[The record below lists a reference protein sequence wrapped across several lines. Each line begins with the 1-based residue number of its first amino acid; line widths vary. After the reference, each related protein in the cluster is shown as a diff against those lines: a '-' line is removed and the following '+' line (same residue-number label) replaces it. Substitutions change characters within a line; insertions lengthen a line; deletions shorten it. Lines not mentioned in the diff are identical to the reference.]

1 MRSYTFTRLIGGLV
15 SAGLLLTAHAR
26 VEIDPSKH
34 DVVKLNPQSFG
45 SVIER
50 HRDWQ
55 ISAVLFYDDS
65 TSLKDFNTV
74 NEVAKQT
81 KRMVKI
87 GAVDCDDNKALC
99 EQNNIKECPK
109 LVIYPRNPIP
119 QFIYEGKMDAH
130 DIKKA
135 VLRYLPT
142 ELVKKL
148 DASNIDSFL
157 TTEGAMPKVLLFTE
171 KDTPPPMFKALSNE
185 FRKEMQFGLV
195 NVKKQPDLAKR
206 FGVKKAPKILLQQ
219 AVGKKPE
226 AYKGEVSYVPI
237 ADWVNLHRETFSK
250 GGGFEESA
258 KTGAYSETEAPS
270 RPWLVQEIPEVTK
283 RSAKYVCFDG
293 AEGHCVIYLKD
304 GGPLTKEEEDGLVAL
319 KNRFTSHLENRGAKL
334 RWVWLDVSKEPAW
347 AEMFGITKYP
357 NVVVFNPH
365 KRLRF
370 CKFDDDDEEHKGD
383 MEGVEYLVE
392 KVLGGDGR
400 FKIVKGQKLPELS
413 DRDEET
419 NAKKT
424 TDRDEL

>member
-1 MRSYTFTRLIGGLV
+1 MRLGALV
-15 SAGLLLTAHAR
+15 SAGLFLAADAR
-26 VEIDPSKH
+26 VEVDPSKH

-55 ISAVLFYDDS
+55 ISAVYFYDDN
-65 TSLKDFNTV
+65 TPVKDFNKV
-74 NEVAKQT
+74 NEVAQQT

-87 GAVDCDDNKALC
+87 GAVDCDENRALC
-99 EQNNIKECPK
+99 DQNNIKECPK

-119 QFIYEGKMDAH
+119 QFIYEGKMDVH
-130 DIKKA
+130 DMKKA

-148 DASNIDSFL
+148 DTANVDSFL
-157 TTEGAMPKVLLFTE
+157 TTDASMPKVLLFTE

-195 NVKKQPDLAKR
+195 NVKKQGDLAKR

-226 AYKGEVSYVPI
+226 AYKGEISYIPI
-237 ADWVNLHRETFSK
+237 ADWVNLHRETFSR

-258 KTGAYSETEAPS
+258 KTGSYSEGEAPS

-283 RSAKYVCFDG
+283 RSAKHVCFDG
-293 AEGHCVIYLKD
+293 GEGHCVIFLKE
-304 GGPLTKEEEDGLVAL
+304 GQLSKEEEDGLVEL
-319 KNRFTSHLENRGAKL
+319 KNRFTSQLENRGAKL
-334 RWVWLDVSKEPAW
+334 RWVWLDVSNEPAW
-347 AEMFGITKYP
+347 AEMFGITKFP

-383 MEGVEYLVE
+383 KDGVEYLVE

-413 DRDEET
+413 DREEDG
-419 NAKKT
+419 KKPQSE
-424 TDRDEL
+424 RDEL

>member
-1 MRSYTFTRLIGGLV
+1 MHSSLMRLGALV
-15 SAGLLLTAHAR
+15 SAGLFLAADAR
-26 VEIDPSKH
+26 VEVDPSKH

-55 ISAVLFYDDS
+55 ISAVYFYDDN
-65 TSLKDFNTV
+65 TPVKDFNKV
-74 NEVAKQT
+74 NEVAQQT

-87 GAVDCDDNKALC
+87 GAVDCDENRALC
-99 EQNNIKECPK
+99 DQNNIKECPK

-119 QFIYEGKMDAH
+119 QFIYEGKMDVH
-130 DIKKA
+130 DMKKA

-148 DASNIDSFL
+148 DTANVDTFL
-157 TTEGAMPKVLLFTE
+157 TTDASMPKVLLFTE

-195 NVKKQPDLAKR
+195 NVKKQADLAKR

-226 AYKGEVSYVPI
+226 AYKGEISYIPI
-237 ADWVNLHRETFSK
+237 ADWVNLHRETFSR

-258 KTGAYSETEAPS
+258 KTGSYSESEAPS

-283 RSAKYVCFDG
+283 RSAKHVCFDG
-293 AEGHCVIYLKD
+293 GEGHCVIFLKD
-304 GGPLTKEEEDGLVAL
+304 GQLSKEEEDGLVEL
-319 KNRFTSHLENRGAKL
+319 KNRFTSQLENRGAKL

-347 AEMFGITKYP
+347 AEMFGIAKFP

-383 MEGVEYLVE
+383 KDGVEYLVE

-413 DRDEET
+413 DREEEG
-419 NAKKT
+419 KKT
-424 TDRDEL
+424 QSERDEL